1 MRVVT
6 IDGPAGSGKSTVAKR
21 LAEELG
27 WRMLDTGA
35 MYRVITLAALRAGAD
50 LLDDTML
57 AKIVANV
64 IILVQPGRVLLD
76 GEDVSQAIRSV
87 DVTRAT
93 SAVAD
98 RPSVRQRLVELQRE
112 FAREYDV
119 VTEGRDQGTIVFPDA
134 LRKFFLTASL
144 EERARRRL
152 SEFVERGENTTLE
165 AVMEDVRN
173 RDERDASRAIAPMKP
188 APDAAFIDTTGLS
201 LDIVLARLADD
212 VRLRLA
218 AHKPGERS

>member
-35 MYRVITLAALRAGAD
+35 MYRAVTLAALREGVD
-50 LLDDTML
+50 LLDEGAVSAIAGAVSVKL
-57 AKIVANV
+57 P
-64 IILVQPGRVLLD
+64 PGRVLLD
-76 GEDVSQAIRSV
+76 EEDVTLAIRTAEV
-87 DVTRAT
+87 ARAT

-98 RPSVRQRLVELQRE
+98 HPGVRRFLVELQRG
-112 FAREYDV
+112 FAKENDL

-134 LRKFFLTASL
+134 LRKFFITASL

-152 SEFVERGENTTLE
+152 AEFAARGETTTME
-165 AVMEDVRN
+165 AVLEDVRT
-173 RDERDASRAIAPMKP
+173 RDERDTTRAIAPMKP
-188 APDAAFIDTTGLS
+188 APDATVIDTTGIS
-201 LDIVLARLADD
+201 LDAVVARIVGEIQRAIAREGA
-212 VRLRLA
+212 
-218 AHKPGERS
+218 PS